1 MSTSLIAN
9 RYAKAMLKI
18 TESDPSLAN
27 KAADFFTCCET
38 LFTLDDSKRILKNP
52 TMPPDLKLALLTYA
66 SDQSTEV
73 ESERKIF
80 QSFSAKVIDAGRT
93 QYIPQIAE
101 GFKQMLADK
110 RGLATAITITSE
122 PMSET
127 LKADLGKSLEKVF
140 SKKITLRNEVDKS
153 LLGGVVVKVGNYTI
167 DLSLK
172 SRLNSVADFAPR

>member
-18 TESDPSLAN
+18 TESDASLAD
-27 KAADFFTCCET
+27 KATDFFTCCEA
-38 LFTLDDSKRILKNP
+38 LFTLEDSKRILKNP
-52 TMPPDLKLALLTYA
+52 AMPPDLKLSLLTYA
-66 SDQSTEV
+66 SDKSTDSA
-73 ESERKIF
+73 SERKIF

-110 RGLATAITITSE
+110 RGLATATTITAE
-122 PMSET
+122 PMSEA
-127 LKADLGKSLEKVF
+127 LKAELGKSLEKVF

-153 LLGGVVVKVGNYTI
+153 VLGGVVVKVGNYTI

-172 SRLNSVADFAPR
+172 SRLNSVADFAQR